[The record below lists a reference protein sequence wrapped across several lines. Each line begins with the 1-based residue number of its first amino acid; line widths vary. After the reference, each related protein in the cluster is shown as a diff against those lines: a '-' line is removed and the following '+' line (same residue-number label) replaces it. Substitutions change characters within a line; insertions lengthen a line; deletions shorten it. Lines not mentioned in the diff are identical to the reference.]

1 MDRGELIDIISTI
14 KKDSC
19 PFKINFHC
27 HTCFSDG
34 SMNPK
39 ELLDQAYNSNL
50 KYLSITDHNT
60 IEAHKHIIK
69 NKLLDNYPK
78 DSLKLV
84 SGIEISSVLN
94 GCLVHIIGL
103 GIDIEAKSI
112 NPYIQGEATIGDNL
126 QAKTVS
132 LAIKQ
137 AGGISILAHPAR
149 YRINY
154 QILIPKA
161 KEVGIDGIEVWYD
174 YELKES
180 WKASE
185 FICEN
190 IDKLVDK
197 YQMLKSC
204 GTDSHGYSLKG
215 R

>member
-1 MDRGELIDIISTI
+1 MDQRELIDIISRI
-14 KKDSC
+14 NKDSC
-19 PFKINFHC
+19 PWKINFHC
-27 HTCFSDG
+27 HTSFSDG
-34 SMNPK
+34 SMHPK

-50 KYLSITDHNT
+50 KYLAITDHHT
-60 IEAHKHIIK
+60 IQAHKYIFK

-78 DSLKLV
+78 DSIKLV

-103 GIDIEAKSI
+103 GIDIEAKSL

-126 QAKTVS
+126 KAKTVS

-137 AGGISILAHPAR
+137 AGGISILAHPGR

-161 KEVGIDGIEVWYD
+161 KEEGIDGIEVWYD
-174 YELKES
+174 YERKEN

-190 IDKLVDK
+190 IDKLVDEYK
-197 YQMLKSC
+197 I
-204 GTDSHGYSLKG
+204 
-215 R
+215 